1 MKTNIKKKG
10 EKYTFSGHESFPCK
24 SLWLKK
30 GYDFCM
36 KGKDFNS
43 PEAVIGLGVGK
54 NMVTAIRFWLKVFGI
69 TENDEITQLGHYLFN
84 DEKGKDRFL
93 EDIATLWLLHFNIVF
108 GQEATLYNMFYCGVQ
123 RERTHFERDQI
134 LTYVKLKMAEAG
146 KISLFNANTVKK
158 DIGVMLQTYTLPR
171 KPLSNEDFS
180 MLLIDLDLIR
190 QNDEGKGYYFNIEGK
205 RSVPKEIFLYG
216 LLKLKEVE
224 GDNTMALET
233 IQEKIGLAFCMQ
245 DYETVEMLKDL
256 SKKYGKYLAYSEV
269 AGVKQLQFI
278 KDLKTQKVLDDYY
291 GSSL

>member
-1 MKTNIKKKG
+1 MSTNTKDKTN
-10 EKYTFSGHESFPCK
+10 
-24 SLWLKK
+24 L
-30 GYDFCM
+30 
-36 KGKDFNS
+36 
-43 PEAVIGLGVGK
+43 
-54 NMVTAIRFWLKVFGI
+54 
-69 TENDEITQLGHYLFN
+69 
-84 DEKGKDRFL
+84 
-93 EDIATLWLLHFNIVF
+93 
-108 GQEATLYNMFYCGVQ
+108 
-123 RERTHFERDQI
+123 I
-134 LTYVKLKMAEAG
+134 LCDLS
-146 KISLFNANTVKK
+146 IDTVKK

>member
-1 MKTNIKKKG
+1 M
-10 EKYTFSGHESFPCK
+10 
-24 SLWLKK
+24 
-30 GYDFCM
+30 
-36 KGKDFNS
+36 
-43 PEAVIGLGVGK
+43 
-54 NMVTAIRFWLKVFGI
+54 
-69 TENDEITQLGHYLFN
+69 
-84 DEKGKDRFL
+84 
-93 EDIATLWLLHFNIVF
+93 
-108 GQEATLYNMFYCGVQ
+108 
-123 RERTHFERDQI
+123 
-134 LTYVKLKMAEAG
+134 
-146 KISLFNANTVKK
+146 
-158 DIGVMLQTYTLPR
+158 
-171 KPLSNEDFS
+171 
-180 MLLIDLDLIR
+180 IR